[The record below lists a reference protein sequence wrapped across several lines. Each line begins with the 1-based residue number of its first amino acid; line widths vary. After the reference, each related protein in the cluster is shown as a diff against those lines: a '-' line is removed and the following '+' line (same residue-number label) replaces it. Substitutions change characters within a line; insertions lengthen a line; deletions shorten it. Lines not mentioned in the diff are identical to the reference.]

1 MAAAA
6 GLSDTAALRV
16 MRPVHPRFN
25 DIPTSHHSSIPG
37 SAGVPPARCVATISP
52 NPPTRRQRSQAEWD
66 FRFAIGGFIGYLA
79 NMTMAE
85 NKFLKEAIKQG
96 LRMQHRFL
104 AEPVLARTGKGYMKS
119 EGVATLQRIKAG
131 MKKSRSA

>member
-1 MAAAA
+1 M
-6 GLSDTAALRV
+6 
-16 MRPVHPRFN
+16 
-25 DIPTSHHSSIPG
+25 I
-37 SAGVPPARCVATISP
+37 PPASLRWLSVRLGQS
-52 NPPTRRQRSQAEWD
+52 RSFALPSLVFVPKCALVSTDPD
-66 FRFAIGGFIGYLA
+66 FQFAIVGFIGYLA

-119 EGVATLQRIKAG
+119 EGVATLQRIKASL
-131 MKKSRSA
+131 KNRYNQ